1 MKKCS
6 STEFEL
12 LELVWSSSQPILA
25 TELYSAI
32 LNRKGN
38 KLSTKAISVY
48 INRMVKKE
56 VLTQTMQNGKYYYTA
71 VSKIDYQRYLI
82 NESVTESTGKSFSE
96 LLLAF
101 VGKEVSNGSLEEI
114 NNVIEKMTKK

>member
-25 TELYSAI
+25 TDFYSAI
-32 LNRKGN
+32 LNRKSN

-48 INRMVKKE
+48 INRMLKKE
-56 VLTQTMQNGKYYYTA
+56 VLTQTLQDGKYYYTA
-71 VSKIDYQRYLI
+71 VSKIDYERFLI
-82 NESVTESTGKSFSE
+82 NESVFESTGKSFEE
-96 LLLAF
+96 LFLAF
-101 VGKEVSNGSLEEI
+101 IGKQVSKKSLDEVNKIL
-114 NNVIEKMTKK
+114 EKMTKD